1 MSYNFFIYRL
11 ELSCCGNMS
20 MKIVLIIRLKD
31 IIIRKEIE
39 IYGIYLYPI
48 IFYFNREL
56 IRVAYNLQQI
66 IYSFTLY
73 IDYKLT
79 VSDT

>member
-1 MSYNFFIYRL
+1 
-11 ELSCCGNMS
+11 
-20 MKIVLIIRLKD
+20 MKIVSIIKLKDNIIRN
-31 IIIRKEIE
+31 EIE
-39 IYGIYLYPI
+39 KYGIYLYPI

-73 IDYKLT
+73 IDYQLI